1 VRDITASELAA
12 LGETAT
18 IIDVREQGE
27 YDQAHVAGSTLIP
40 MSQFV
45 ERQGEVP
52 KDTTVYLLCATGNR
66 SGRVTEYLEQQGYD
80 AVNVAGGITAWQGI
94 GQGVERG

>member
-1 VRDITASELAA
+1 MKDITASELAA

-40 MSQFV
+40 MSRFV
-45 ERQGEVP
+45 ERLGEIP
-52 KDTTVYLLCATGNR
+52 RDKTVYLLCATGNR

-94 GQGVERG
+94 GQAVERG